1 MWRHLWVGGL
11 QNVAVLLIVE
21 HEIYFYSS
29 FVWSNVQG
37 CSWYFT
43 MQINIGFKWIDCPI
57 GTLRIWW
64 VLFHVGSR
72 MFLIFHDANQHWV
85 QMDYIVEH
93 EIYFYP
99 SFVWSNVQGC
109 SGYFTMQIS
118 IGFKWIDCSVG
129 TLRFWWVLFHVDSGM
144 CLIFHE
150 ANHHWVQVHGLPC
163 WDFENLI
170 SSFPCWYLYSKQLC
184 CTASEVRL
192 RPFLICYVQCK
203 YKYYLSN
210 YFDETKDVDEDEIV
224 VKLSD

>member
-1 MWRHLWVGGL
+1 MRFIFIHHLYGIMYKDVLDISRCKSTLGSNGL
-11 QNVAVLLIVE
+11 
-21 HEIYFYSS
+21 YS
-29 FVWSNVQG
+29 WA
-37 CSWYFT
+37 W
-43 MQINIGFKWIDCPI
+43 D
-57 GTLRIWW
+57 L
-64 VLFHVGSR
+64 
-72 MFLIFHDANQHWV
+72 
-85 QMDYIVEH
+85 
-93 EIYFYP
+93 FYP

-109 SGYFTMQIS
+109 SGYFTMQFN
-118 IGFKWIDCSVG
+118 IGFRCIDCPVG
-129 TLRFWWVLFHVDSGM
+129 TLRFWWVLFHVDSRI

-150 ANHHWVQVHGLPC
+150 ANQHWVQVHWLPC

-203 YKYYLSN
+203 YKYLSN

>member
-1 MWRHLWVGGL
+1 
-11 QNVAVLLIVE
+11 
-21 HEIYFYSS
+21 
-29 FVWSNVQG
+29 
-37 CSWYFT
+37 
-43 MQINIGFKWIDCPI
+43 
-57 GTLRIWW
+57 
-64 VLFHVGSR
+64 

-93 EIYFYP
+93 EIYFYS

-109 SGYFTMQIS
+109 SGYFTMQIN
-118 IGFKWIDCSVG
+118 IGFKWIDCSIR
-129 TLRFWWVLFHVDSGM
+129 TLRFWWVLFHVDSRM

-150 ANHHWVQVHGLPC
+150 ANQHWVQVHWLPC

-170 SSFPCWYLYSKQLC
+170 GSFTCWFLYSKHLC
-184 CTASEVRL
+184 CTSEVRL